1 MLATEPAD
9 YQHHSLRLLLSV
21 HMALFRSSN
30 PLLLDLS
37 DHFNQD
43 MVGGDKNLI
52 QLAKQLRGVVLN
64 MKDKGFPELKG
75 SITYKKGYF
84 DQWRRLYDSK

>member
-1 MLATEPAD
+1 VLEPAD

-21 HMALFRSSN
+21 HLALFRSSN

-43 MVGGDKNLI
+43 MVGGDKDLI
-52 QLAKQLRGVVLN
+52 QLAQQMRRVVIT

-75 SITYKKGYF
+75 SITYKKSNF
-84 DQWRRLYDSK
+84 DQWRMLYDSK